1 MTQKVTMEYVA
12 VFSTRLGDDILS
24 FF

>member
-1 MTQKVTMEYVA
+1 VTQKVTIEYNA
-12 VFSTRLGDDILS
+12 VFSTRLADDILS